1 MRRQTFS
8 RFEKVKT
15 INDEFIRFSG
25 FKGGIDALYQRQI
38 RMDLRRRNNELQ
50 AQKILSLYR

>member
-15 INDEFIRFSG
+15 INDEFIRFSV

-38 RMDLRRRNNELQ
+38 RMDLRRRNNGLQ